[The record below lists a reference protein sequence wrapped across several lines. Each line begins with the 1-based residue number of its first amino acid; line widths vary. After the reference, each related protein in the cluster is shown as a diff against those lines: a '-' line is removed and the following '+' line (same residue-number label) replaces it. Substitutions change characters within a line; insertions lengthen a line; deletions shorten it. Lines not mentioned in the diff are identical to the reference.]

1 MSQSTTD
8 APSELFQVGA
18 HGDAS
23 LSRIQVDVA
32 IFCTTPLSH
41 LSKCTTT
48 TKHHPTTTT
57 TVSTVDDDPAHQPSA
72 APAAAASSSTI
83 DSAAEEPAATCST
96 GLRVYDGAMVLAEF
110 FASQL
115 FAQSRLYQ
123 HLRCPSTA
131 TVTAMNSSSGENNI
145 NDRPRRFVALEL
157 GCGCG
162 LAGLTLWHVLNQEEV
177 PVSSNPSSRVSDLTV
192 VLTDASKP
200 CLEFVQKNYE
210 ALLAKTRATTTS
222 DLTKEAA
229 HLDIRVLDWEQ
240 SNQFF
245 SGSDINDV
253 GKFWA
258 APSSNLMTP
267 PLPSSLPSRHFG
279 GADVVF
285 GSDLV
290 YFNASPFT
298 LFKVAERMMRFDDD
312 DDSSSSSSN
321 GDNKAADAEQ
331 QQLPSSLTMLP
342 PPPSSHHHD
351 HRFPPVL
358 LLCHHCRIPNGIFTL
373 TRAATDA
380 GLALFSLPLTSF
392 LPDAEILPRCRGGM
406 QFLIACRLKDADR
419 VQKSLFHQPDIL
431 GVFREVV
438 QDEVASLMMCSIGDD
453 E

>member
-18 HGDAS
+18 HGDAT
-23 LSRIQVDVA
+23 LSRIQVDIA

-48 TKHHPTTTT
+48 KHHPATTTA
-57 TVSTVDDDPAHQPSA
+57 VSTVDDDPAHQPRPA
-72 APAAAASSSTI
+72 AAAAAASSSTI
-83 DSAAEEPAATCST
+83 DSAAEESAATCST

-110 FASQL
+110 FASKL

-131 TVTAMNSSSGENNI
+131 TVTTTNSCSGENNI

-177 PVSSNPSSRVSDLTV
+177 PVSTNPSSRVSDLTV

-210 ALLAKTRATTTS
+210 ALLAKTRATTS
-222 DLTKEAA
+222 DLTKEVA

-240 SNQFF
+240 SDQFF
-245 SGSDINDV
+245 SDSDKNDV

-258 APSSNLMTP
+258 APSSSLVTP

-298 LFKVAERMMRFDDD
+298 LFTVAERMMRFDND
-312 DDSSSSSSN
+312 DDSSSRH
-321 GDNKAADAEQ
+321 GDNKTAE
-331 QQLPSSLTMLP
+331 QLPSSLMMLP
-342 PPPSSHHHD
+342 PPPPATH

-392 LPDAEILPRCRGGM
+392 LPDVEILPRCRGGM

-438 QDEVASLMMCSIGDD
+438 QDEVASLMMCSLGDD